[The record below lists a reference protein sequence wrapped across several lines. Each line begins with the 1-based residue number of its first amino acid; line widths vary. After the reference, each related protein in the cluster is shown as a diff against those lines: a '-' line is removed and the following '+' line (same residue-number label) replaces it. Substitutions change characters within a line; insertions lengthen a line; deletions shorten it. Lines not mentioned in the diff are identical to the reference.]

1 MSSAAGLSPKI
12 RGALAPGSLGDWP
25 TPLESAPGLAAA
37 CGAAALW
44 LKREDRS
51 SPRCGGNKVRG
62 LEFLLGPAPADVVYL
77 TAGGTGSSHCLATT
91 VHAGALGARTVLA
104 QFPQPDTDA
113 SRAVATACAARAALV
128 VRARSPAG
136 LPLALL
142 RAWRAARRMG
152 PVRWIPSG
160 GAHPRA
166 VVGHLLAGLE
176 LESQL
181 PDWPDAIVTPL
192 GTGGTAAGL
201 GLAVA
206 VLAWP
211 TTIVGVRVA
220 PRLVANAWR
229 TTRLAR
235 GAVLLLA
242 RHGIRLPPPV
252 PRFPLAVVDG
262 VGPGYGHP
270 TPAGEAARRLVA
282 PQGLVLDP
290 AYGAKAFAAVPE
302 LARRGFRRIV
312 FWHTFA
318 LPPGRVK

>member
-220 PRLVANAWR
+220 PRLVANA
-229 TTRLAR
+229 
-235 GAVLLLA
+235 
-242 RHGIRLPPPV
+242 
-252 PRFPLAVVDG
+252 
-262 VGPGYGHP
+262 
-270 TPAGEAARRLVA
+270 
-282 PQGLVLDP
+282 
-290 AYGAKAFAAVPE
+290 
-302 LARRGFRRIV
+302 
-312 FWHTFA
+312 
-318 LPPGRVK
+318 

>member
-1 MSSAAGLSPKI
+1 MGCPRLKGACLSSAAGLSPKI
-12 RGALAPGSLGDWP
+12 RGALARGRRGDGP
-25 TPLESAPGLAAA
+25 PPLEPAPGLAPAG
-37 CGAAALW
+37 GAAALW
-44 LKREDRS
+44 VKREARPS
-51 SPRCGGNKVRG
+51 RRCGGNKVRG

-104 QFPQPDTDA
+104 QFPQPDTEA

-166 VVGHLLAGLE
+166 RVGHLLTRLALE
-176 LESQL
+176 GHF
-181 PDWPDAIVTPL
+181 PHWPDAIVTPL

-211 TTIVGVRVA
+211 TTLLGVRVA

-252 PRFPLAVVDG
+252 PGFPLAG
-262 VGPGYGHP
+262 GGGGGPWG
-270 TPAGEAARRLVA
+270 
-282 PQGLVLDP
+282 
-290 AYGAKAFAAVPE
+290 
-302 LARRGFRRIV
+302 
-312 FWHTFA
+312 
-318 LPPGRVK
+318 